1 MEPISPF
8 VDNTASRWGKPMST
22 LARAV
27 CYICSPA
34 KSKIAIMTD
43 IQDVPTRTHLRNLWY
58 FAVHSHTLKLGSLRT
73 KQILGEPV
81 LLGRTTS
88 GEAFALRDLCPHRGV
103 PLSKGRM
110 VDNTVE
116 CPYHGWRFGPSGQC
130 KLIPSLVGQ
139 EGVDPARIHV
149 HRYHIREQNGLIWI
163 FMPEDEKTNVPSG
176 TPPELPIAFEA
187 RPALI
192 EAQLF
197 PCPIDH
203 AVVGLMDP
211 AHGPFVHRAWWWRSQ
226 KSSYAK
232 EKKYEPSTLG
242 FTMVAH
248 PPSSNSTL
256 YKLLG
261 GERTTEISFQL
272 PGIRIANIKA
282 GSSQIVGLTTCTPL
296 NANQTEVT
304 QTFFWNLSWIAPFK
318 PLAQRVAKTFLGQD
332 RKIVTDQMEGLKYN
346 PRMMLI
352 QDADTPAIWYFR
364 LKKEWTDALAQGRE
378 FTNPVKPATLRWRS

>member
-1 MEPISPF
+1 MDIDAGLSILI
-8 VDNTASRWGKPMST
+8 NIQS
-22 LARAV
+22 
-27 CYICSPA
+27 C
-34 KSKIAIMTD
+34 KSKITIMTEK
-43 IQDVPTRTHLRNLWY
+43 QDAPTSTHLRNLWY
-58 FAVHSHTLKLGSLRT
+58 FAVHAHTLKPGGIQS

-81 LLGRTTS
+81 LLGRTRS

-103 PLSKGRM
+103 PLSRGRM
-110 VDNTVE
+110 VEDTVE
-116 CPYHGWRFGPSGQC
+116 CPYHGWRFAPSGQC

-139 EGVDPARIHV
+139 EGVDPARINV
-149 HRYHIREQNGLIWI
+149 YRYHVREENGLVWI
-163 FMPEDEKTNVPSG
+163 FMPEDARTPVPTTS
-176 TPPELPIAFEA
+176 PPQLPIQQDA

-232 EKKYEPSTLG
+232 EKQYEPSPLG
-242 FTMVAH
+242 FTMIPH
-248 PPSSNSTL
+248 KPSSNSTL

-261 GERTTEISFQL
+261 ADRTTEISFQL
-272 PGIRIANIKA
+272 PGIRIEHIRA

-296 NANQTEVT
+296 DDTRTEVT
-304 QTFFWNLSWIAPFK
+304 QTFFWNLGWMAPFK
-318 PLAQRVAKTFLGQD
+318 PLAQRVARTFLGQD
-332 RKIVTDQMEGLKYN
+332 RKIVTEQMEGLKYN

-364 LKKEWTDALAQGRE
+364 LKREWTEALAAQRD
-378 FTNPVKPATLRWRS
+378 FINPVKAATLRWRS